1 VSTQSALLAV
11 NLSECR
17 RSPRLFYVVPA
28 LLFVGIVAA
37 VAFAQS
43 PNPKEEAAK
52 LEPAAYYSTG
62 IAWQPLEPLTWSA
75 NGVNKAGRS
84 SVWTYRHPEARVQ
97 LTEGSPLFCYKFIEA
112 APGSPNPPSVN
123 IVIARLEQKKD
134 HRQLAT
140 LSEAGAFKF
149 KAGLSK
155 ERTLEVTLT
164 NVAAGVILISPK
176 EPLLPGGYVLGSSSL
191 AITGYDFGFHSA
203 K

>member
-1 VSTQSALLAV
+1 L
-11 NLSECR
+11 
-17 RSPRLFYVVPA
+17 YVVPA

-37 VAFAQS
+37 IAFAQS
-43 PNPKEEAAK
+43 PKPNEEAAK
-52 LEPAAYYSTG
+52 VEPGAYYWTG
-62 IAWQPLEPLTWSA
+62 TAWQPLEPLTWSA
-75 NGVNKAGRS
+75 NGVNKAGKS
-84 SVWTYRHPEARVQ
+84 FVWTYRHPEARVQ

-112 APGSPNPPSVN
+112 APGSPNAPSVN

-155 ERTLEVTLT
+155 EHTPEITLT
-164 NVAAGVILISPK
+164 SVTSGVILISPK
-176 EPLLPGGYVLGSSSL
+176 EPLSPGEYVLGRSSL

-203 K
+203 KWL